1 VETTLRLLDLHVSGA
16 TVSLTT
22 EFGDVVAVR
31 TDAPTA
37 TALARTVAGLAP
49 PVSGRVLVS
58 GHDVTDRRPGRRQ
71 IGYVPAG
78 GGLLP
83 HLTVAQNIEYLM
95 SRHDAVRDL
104 TRTWKFVLTK
114 QLELGPLLTQRPH
127 ELSTA
132 QRVRVAL
139 ARAALPLPEVLV
151 FDLPQAPGTWSPR
164 ALVRRIRLPDTPG
177 SSTVV
182 FTADASLDADMD
194 RVVCP

>member
-1 VETTLRLLDLHVSGA
+1 MVWSRSAVAEGREGETTLRLLDLHVSGA
-16 TVSLTT
+16 PVSLPT
-22 EFGDVVAVR
+22 ESGDVVAVR
-31 TDAPTA
+31 TDAPPA

-49 PVSGRVLVS
+49 PASGRVLVS

-114 QLELGPLLTQRPH
+114 QLELGPLLPQRPH
-127 ELSTA
+127 ELSPA

-177 SSTVV
+177 SST
-182 FTADASLDADMD
+182 
-194 RVVCP
+194 